1 MSDDDEAGSRL
12 GPFWSGTIT
21 FGLVSVP
28 VELVPANRSKH
39 AGHAGQAGRAG
50 LRMLGPDRIPLA
62 RKYFSEESG
71 NNLDADQMVRGYQ
84 LNHGKYVVV
93 TDDELER
100 LAPEKSRD
108 INLQRFVERD
118 SIPSIYFERS
128 YFLTPGGTSDKAYH
142 LLAKIIERS
151 EKAGIATFVMRG
163 KEYVVA
169 IFADKGILRAETL
182 RFADELRSPEDLGLA
197 KKKAVPKASVQKFE
211 RAIGKKGHHDLRKET
226 RDVQAEKLMKLVERK
241 RSQGKDIVEIE
252 PPASEDGNVVD
263 IMDVLKKSIAKK
275 KRR

>member
-1 MSDDDEAGSRL
+1 MSEEDQGGSRP

-28 VELVPANRSKH
+28 VELVPANRGKW
-39 AGHAGQAGRAG
+39 AGRAGRAG
-50 LRMLGPDRIPLA
+50 LRMLGPDRVPLA
-62 RKYFSEESG
+62 RKYFSAESG
-71 NNLDADQMVRGYQ
+71 KDLDADQMVRGYQ
-84 LNHGKYVVV
+84 LKSGKYVVV
-93 TDDELER
+93 TDEELER

-108 INLQRFVERD
+108 INLRRFVERN

-128 YFLTPGGTSDKAYH
+128 YFLTPGGNSDKAYH
-142 LLAKIIERS
+142 LLAEIIERS
-151 EKAGIATFVMRG
+151 GKAGIATFVMRG

-169 IFADKGILRAETL
+169 IFAEKGILRAETL
-182 RFADELRSPEDLGLA
+182 RFTDELRSPEDLGLP

-211 RAIGKKGHHDLRKET
+211 RAISKKGHHDLLKET

-241 RSQGKDIVEIE
+241 RSKGRDIVEIE
-252 PPASEDGNVVD
+252 PAAREDGNVVD

-275 KRR
+275 KRG